1 MPLPHKSYTI
11 CGGEEMA
18 QLPNDVINTIY
29 QDGYNSGYEDGYKAG
44 LRYGA
49 DKLKEQQKR
58 VAEIKELIG
67 EMMDMEES

>member
-1 MPLPHKSYTI
+1 
-11 CGGEEMA
+11 MA
-18 QLPNDVINTIY
+18 QLPNDVINNIY

-58 VAEIKELIG
+58 VTEIKRLIG
-67 EMMDMEES
+67 EMMDGGRKDDECID